1 VVIEFSSTERMKA
14 VVCYAP
20 RKYVLEEK
28 PVPKASDGEVVV
40 RVGASGICG
49 SDIKCYEGAEILWGG
64 PRPYVKPP
72 VTPGHEFVGEVVELG
87 PGAAERTGLKIGDK
101 SVAEQIVPCWE
112 CRYCRTGKYWMCQVH
127 DIFGFQGGIDDGGF
141 AEYMKYPSRA
151 IVHKVPN
158 HMPDQ
163 RAAFIEPLSC
173 AIHAVQRARIELG
186 EFVVIAGMGPL
197 GLCMLQV
204 AKLKNPVELVAL
216 DIKDNR
222 LRLAEKL
229 GATRTLN
236 VAREDAVRRVLE
248 MTQDYGCDVYIEASA
263 STSGVTQGL
272 QMIRKLGRF
281 VEFSVHG
288 QPTTADWSIIGDR
301 KELDILGSHLGPYS
315 YPLAIDYIERG
326 VVNVDPIIT
335 HTFPLDRFEEAFEVS
350 HRAENAIKVMLKP

>member
-1 VVIEFSSTERMKA
+1 LSSTERMKA

-20 RKYVLEEK
+20 RKYLLEER
-28 PVPKASDGEVVV
+28 PLPRAGAGEVIV

-72 VTPGHEFVGEVVELG
+72 VIPGHEFVGEVVELG
-87 PGAAERTGLKIGDK
+87 PGASERTGLKVGDK

-141 AEYMKYPSRA
+141 AEYMKYPARA
-151 IVHKVPN
+151 IVHKVPKGI
-158 HMPDQ
+158 PDE

-173 AIHAVQRARIELG
+173 AIHAVQRAKIELG

-197 GLCMLQV
+197 GLCMLQL
-204 AKLKNPVELVAL
+204 AKLKNPAELVAL

-222 LRLAEKL
+222 LRLAQRL
-229 GATRTLN
+229 GATLTLN

-248 MTQDYGCDVYIEASA
+248 MTQEYGCDVYIEASA

-288 QPTTADWSIIGDR
+288 QPTTADWSVIGDR
-301 KELDILGSHLGPYS
+301 KELDVLGSHLGPYC

-326 VVNVDPIIT
+326 IVDVDPIVT
-335 HTFPLDRFEEAFEVS
+335 HAFPLHRFEEAFEVA
-350 HRAENAIKVMLKP
+350 HRAEDAIKVMLKP